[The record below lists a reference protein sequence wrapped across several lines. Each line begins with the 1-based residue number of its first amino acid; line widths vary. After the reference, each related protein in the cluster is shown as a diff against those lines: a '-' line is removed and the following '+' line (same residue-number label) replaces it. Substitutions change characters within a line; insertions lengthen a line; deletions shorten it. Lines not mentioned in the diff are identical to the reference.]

1 MARGSIPKKTSVAGK
16 SEEGAARGD
25 SDEEAE
31 SGGAVSQEEK
41 WVWLW
46 MTL

>member
-16 SEEGAARGD
+16 SEEVAARGD
-25 SDEEAE
+25 SDAEAE